1 MKTWKKYSIVMMALL
16 LLAVI
21 AGGCGKKKEE
31 AYRTIKVMS
40 INGSATVE
48 RESVGTLDAY
58 EDMKL
63 ENGDRLSVDS
73 SSSITLSMDDDKY
86 AMLEPGSSMTLE
98 ADGTKENSRTVI
110 HLEAGAV
117 MNYLSQKLN
126 DGSSYEVTVPNSTMA
141 VRGTVFRVAIVYDE
155 NGDSYTTVQV
165 FDGIVGCHLIF
176 PDGSVDEEEV
186 QLTPGREVLIHGDTS
201 ISEYVGDKG
210 HDIDYTTLNREALEF
225 LLFCMDDGADLCIS
239 REEVEEL
246 LRQLDQPEEETEEQE
261 EAEEPQEEVKKP
273 VVVELPEPVIP
284 VPEEELAPSG
294 GSSNTDDDQ
303 KSHHHSGKKNTSS
316 SDDSN
321 TNDNTDNS
329 TNDST
334 DNNTDNSTDDTT
346 EEETKTYTVT
356 FKTASGDV
364 FCTQTVEDGKPA
376 SKPALQPTA
385 SGSWNYDFTKAVTE
399 NIIIT
404 WSAQ

>member
-1 MKTWKKYSIVMMALL
+1 MKTWKKYGIVMMALL
-16 LLAVI
+16 FLAVI
-21 AGGCGKKKEE
+21 ASGCGKKKEE
-31 AYRTIKVMS
+31 AYRNIKVMS

-48 RESVGTLDAY
+48 RASVGTLDAY
-58 EDMKL
+58 ADMKL
-63 ENGDRLSVDS
+63 ENGDRLSVDGS
-73 SSSITLSMDDDKY
+73 SSLTLSMDDDKY
-86 AMLEPGSSMTLE
+86 AMLEPGSSLTLE

-126 DGSSYEVTVPNSTMA
+126 EGSSYEVTVPNSTMA
-141 VRGTVFRVAIVYDE
+141 VRGTVFRVAIAYDE

-176 PDGSVDEEEV
+176 PDGSVDEEEI

-201 ISEYVGDKG
+201 VSEYVGDKG

-225 LLFCMDDGADLCIS
+225 LLFCIDDGADLCTP

-246 LRQLDQPEEETEEQE
+246 LRRLDQPEEEEEETEEQE
-261 EAEEPQEEVKKP
+261 EAEEPEKEVKKP
-273 VVVELPEPVIP
+273 VVIETPESVIT
-284 VPEEELAPSG
+284 VPEEEPAPSG

-303 KSHHHSGKKNTSS
+303 KSHHSGKKKPSS
-316 SDDSN
+316 SDN
-321 TNDNTDNS
+321 T
-329 TNDST
+329 TN
-334 DNNTDNSTDDTT
+334 
-346 EEETKTYTVT
+346 EETKTYTVT
-356 FKTASGDV
+356 FQTASGDV
-364 FCTQTVEDGKPA
+364 FCTQTVEDGKTA
-376 SKPALQPTA
+376 SKPKLQPSA

-399 NIIIT
+399 NIIIK